1 MAQGKR
7 GGTALNSRRYW
18 IQDTPSFFK
27 GGLGRIK
34 KFLTDQYY
42 SFKGFFL
49 WMRLKFTAAQKTG
62 RTALKPE
69 TARYCSTLLN
79 ATDVK
84 IGMPKHGSSSK
95 IQYSTTGFSKAKLI
109 KTAPT
114 ASTIS
119 IYPKNVP
126 KNFAGIL
133 ITIHHKSYI
142 QYIPYILIIY

>member
-1 MAQGKR
+1 MNAPEIHRSAGIR
-7 GGTALNSRRYW
+7 
-18 IQDTPSFFK
+18 
-27 GGLGRIK
+27 
-34 KFLTDQYY
+34 
-42 SFKGFFL
+42 
-49 WMRLKFTAAQKTG
+49 